1 MTVKLS
7 FWAGL
12 CLFLAYPTTPT
23 IAQAQAQATPAGW
36 VNILDLDPTIRTD
49 IRYATDN
56 NFVKA
61 KMYDCAA
68 CYFREA
74 VAQALLKAHKDLRA
88 QGWGGLKL
96 YDCYR
101 PAPYQQ
107 RLWQKMP
114 DARFVTPPDRGSM
127 HSRGGAADL
136 TIVDKNGTELDMGTP
151 FDSFDPKSYQTC
163 KTLPAQVLKNRGI
176 LRQALERYGFR
187 HIRTEWWHFAYI
199 KQQYGVADWLWRCN

>member
-1 MTVKLS
+1 MKHVLY
-7 FWAGL
+7 L
-12 CLFLAYPTTPT
+12 LAALGANAAF
-23 IAQAQAQATPAGW
+23 AQSPPAGW
-36 VNILDLDPTIRTD
+36 VNILDLDPTIQTD
-49 IRYATDN
+49 IRYATSN

-61 KMYDCAA
+61 QMYDCPA
-68 CYFREA
+68 CYFRER
-74 VAQALLKAHKDLRA
+74 VAQALLKAHHDLRA
-88 QGWGGLKL
+88 AGYGGLKF

-107 RLWQKMP
+107 RLWNKMP
-114 DARFVTPPDRGSM
+114 DARFVTPPRKGSM

-136 TIVDKNGTELDMGTP
+136 TVIDKQGNELDMGTP

-163 KTLPAQVLKNRGI
+163 TNLPPQVLQNRNL

-199 KQQYGVADWLWRCN
+199 PQQYPVANWLWHCP